1 MTRESATVRPGRPVD
16 QSKRDAVLAATRTL
30 LVRCGPGVSLEAI
43 AAEAGVSRQTI
54 YNSWPNKEALLAAV
68 IEQGVDEIMEP
79 LASAPEGESVAD
91 TLTRMAR
98 AYLDSILKPVGFAL
112 LPLIIASREQYG
124 PAYFA
129 AGTGRAMRLLSD
141 YLRRQSERGVLDME
155 DPDLAAEHL
164 MGMLKGNYFMKVM
177 LHGPSAIEPEGHDR
191 RIRAAVSTFL
201 RAYGR
206 SR

>member
-1 MTRESATVRPGRPVD
+1 VD
-16 QSKRDAVLAATRTL
+16 LAKRDAILGAVRRL
-30 LVRCGPGVSLEAI
+30 LVTCGPNVSLEAV

-68 IEQGVDEIMEP
+68 IENGVDEIMSP
-79 LASAPEGESVAD
+79 LASGPEEAD
-91 TLTRMAR
+91 IEVTLTRMAR
-98 AYLDSILKPVGFAL
+98 AYLDSILRPTGFAL
-112 LPLIIASREQYG
+112 LALVVTSREQFG
-124 PAYFA
+124 PAYYA
-129 AGTGRAMRLLSD
+129 AGSGRAKRLLSD
-141 YLRRQSERGVLDME
+141 YLRRQAERGVLDME

-164 MGMLKGNYFMKVM
+164 MGMIKGSYFMKVM
-177 LHGPSAIEPEGHDR
+177 LHGTGAIDHEGHEK